1 MKWLRLWLYGLA
13 LALGLAGAWRA
24 LAVGPAAAP
33 ASTPASSPSSS
44 SSSSPA
50 PVLLLTV
57 SGAIGPATALRFERA
72 LKQADKERAALLV
85 LQLDTPGGLDKSMRD
100 VIKAMLA
107 SPVPVAVFVAP
118 QGARAASA
126 GTYILYA
133 AHVAAMAPATNL
145 GAATPVAVG
154 PGGPAPQAASAPE
167 DAMAAKRVNDAVA
180 YIRGL
185 AQLRGRNAD
194 WAERAVRDAA
204 SLDARQALAQGVID
218 LVAADLP
225 SLLRSLDGRV
235 LTVGERRVTLATAG
249 APVQALEAD
258 WRDRLLETLSDPG
271 IALAL
276 MTIGLYGLVFEF
288 ANPGFVLP
296 GVVGGVS
303 LLLGLFGLQMLPINH
318 AGLALVLLGLALLAA
333 EVFVPSFGVLGLG
346 GLAAFGLG
354 AAMLLDGDVP
364 GLAIPWTLIATLM
377 LTSALFIGGIAA
389 LALRTRRQPQVGGT
403 AVLIGERGELL
414 EVEGVEG
421 KEGDSGWARVAG
433 TPWRVRGVA
442 GLRPGQALHVIGQ
455 DGLTLLVRAA
465 EAPNDH
471 DTQQEVR
478 T

>member
-1 MKWLRLWLYGLA
+1 MKWLRPWLYGLA

-24 LAVGPAAAP
+24 LADASAP
-33 ASTPASSPSSS
+33 ASAPG
-44 SSSSPA
+44 PA

-72 LKQADKERAALLV
+72 LKQAGQERAAMLV

-100 VIKAMLA
+100 VIKRLLA

-154 PGGPAPQAASAPE
+154 PGGAAPQAASAPQ

-218 LVAADLP
+218 LVADDLP
-225 SLLRSLDGRV
+225 TLLRRLDGRT
-235 LTVGERRVTLATAG
+235 LAVGERRVTLATAH
-249 APVQALEAD
+249 APVKALQPG
-258 WRDRLLETLSDPG
+258 WRDELLESLSDPSV
-271 IALAL
+271 ALAL

-354 AAMLLDGDVP
+354 AALLTDGDVP
-364 GLAIPWTLIATLM
+364 GLAIPWPLIAVLM
-377 LTSALFIGGIAA
+377 LTSAAFIGGVAM
-389 LALRTRRQPQVGGT
+389 LALRTRRRPQVGGT
-403 AVLIGERGELL
+403 AVLMGERGELL
-414 EVEGVEG
+414 EVQ
-421 KEGDSGWARVAG
+421 GDAGWARVAG

-442 GLRPGQALHVIGQ
+442 GLLPGQALRVTGQ
-455 DGLTLLVRAA
+455 DGLTLLVRPAQV
-465 EAPNDH
+465 PKDTPKDH
-471 DTQQEVR
+471 DTRGQR
-478 T
+478 

>member
-1 MKWLRLWLYGLA
+1 MRVARLWLCGLA
-13 LALGLAGAWRA
+13 VVAGLAGLWRA
-24 LAVGPAAAP
+24 PAGAGAP
-33 ASTPASSPSSS
+33 A
-44 SSSSPA
+44 PA

-57 SGAIGPATALRFERA
+57 AGAIGPSTALRFERA
-72 LKQADKERAALLV
+72 VKEAVQQQAALLV
-85 LQLDTPGGLDKSMRD
+85 LQLDTPGGLDKSMRGL
-100 VIKAMLA
+100 IQSLLA

-145 GAATPVAVG
+145 GAATPVAIG
-154 PGGPAPQAASAPE
+154 PGGAQRQPASAPD
-167 DAMAAKRVNDAVA
+167 DAMTAKHVNDAVA

-194 WAERAVRDAA
+194 WAERAVREAA
-204 SLDARQALAQGVID
+204 SLDSQQALAQGVID

-225 SLLRSLDGRV
+225 TLLRKLDGRV
-235 LTVGERRVTLATAG
+235 VRMGERRVTLATAH
-249 APVQALEAD
+249 APVRTLEPD
-258 WRDRLLETLSDPG
+258 WRDRLLDTLSDPS

-303 LLLGLFGLQMLPINH
+303 LLLGLYGLQMLPINH

-346 GLAAFGLG
+346 GLVAFGLG
-354 AAMLLDGDVP
+354 AALLMDSQAP
-364 GLAIPWTLIATLM
+364 GLGIPWTVIATLCA
-377 LTSALFIGGIAA
+377 TSALFIGVLAT
-389 LALRTRRQPQVGGT
+389 LALRTRRRPSVGGT
-403 AVLIGERGELL
+403 AVLVGERGELL
-414 EVEGVEG
+414 ELD
-421 KEGDSGWARVAG
+421 GDAGWARVAG

-442 GLRPGQALHVIGQ
+442 GLRPGQALQVIGQ
-455 DGLTLLVRAA
+455 DGLTLLVRPAA
-465 EAPNDH
+465 HDNTQEDDH
-471 DTQQEVR
+471 E
-478 T
+478 